1 MCSTPVTVD
10 SGRMLATILIAI
22 CHLLYNTTIYIY
34 IYIYIYIFE
43 RVQMIKDTF
52 GCLII

>member
-1 MCSTPVTVD
+1 MCSMHVTVD

-22 CHLLYNTTIYIY
+22 CHLLYNTTIYI
-34 IYIYIYIFE
+34 FE
-43 RVQMIKDTF
+43 RVQIIKDTF

>member
-1 MCSTPVTVD
+1 MCSTHVTVD

-22 CHLLYNTTIYIY
+22 CPLLYDTT
-34 IYIYIYIFE
+34 IYIYIFE

>member
-1 MCSTPVTVD
+1 MCSMHVTVD

-34 IYIYIYIFE
+34 IYIWE
-43 RVQMIKDTF
+43 SSND
-52 GCLII
+52 